1 MTFSPELEA
10 KFADLITHYPEGRQ
24 RAALIPM
31 LMFGQ
36 EEVGSIT
43 NEFMEEVARRLGLT
57 PMQVDEVVGYYSML
71 HKKPM
76 GKYHVQV
83 CTNVACMLRGGAEL
97 YDQACHKLGLGHKE
111 VSADGLVSLEEVE
124 CMGACSWAPAVQ
136 VNFDFHHEVTADQ
149 LDTIL
154 EGLKK

>member
-1 MTFSPELEA
+1 
-10 KFADLITHYPEGRQ
+10 
-24 RAALIPM
+24 
-31 LMFGQ
+31 
-36 EEVGSIT
+36 
-43 NEFMEEVARRLGLT
+43 
-57 PMQVDEVVGYYSML
+57 
-71 HKKPM
+71 
-76 GKYHVQV
+76 
-83 CTNVACMLRGGAEL
+83 
-97 YDQACHKLGLGHKE
+97 